1 MRFLRKKSLIF
12 QNCPFFS
19 LQLFPPDGLGN
30 AEEGA
35 ADTEAAVR
43 VEAAG
48 SVGPDAT
55 GRVIDLAAPTPL
67 FGIVFQTFHDY
78 DSVTWDIAEGFVR
91 IPCVETE
98 IAVAVKQ
105 GGADPNSNSKLRDA
119 IAKAKANNMPN
130 DNISR
135 SIKKASGELGSIN
148 YEEMTYEGYGVGGTA
163 FIVQALTDNKNR
175 TAGDVRHLFDKYGG
189 SLGAT
194 GCVSFMFKRKG
205 VIAVA
210 KSDISEDDLMMYAL
224 EAGAED
230 INSDDDEV
238 YEVLTAPADFG
249 AVRDELE
256 KNGVKILSAEIDMIP
271 ENEANP
277 DPQQQE
283 TLLKMID
290 KLEEL
295 DDVQNVYHNAV
306 ITIQDEEED

>member
-1 MRFLRKKSLIF
+1 
-12 QNCPFFS
+12 
-19 LQLFPPDGLGN
+19 
-30 AEEGA
+30 
-35 ADTEAAVR
+35 
-43 VEAAG
+43 
-48 SVGPDAT
+48 
-55 GRVIDLAAPTPL
+55 
-67 FGIVFQTFHDY
+67 
-78 DSVTWDIAEGFVR
+78 
-91 IPCVETE
+91 
-98 IAVAVKQ
+98 
-105 GGADPNSNSKLRDA
+105 
-119 IAKAKANNMPN
+119 
-130 DNISR
+130 
-135 SIKKASGELGSIN
+135 
-148 YEEMTYEGYGVGGTA
+148 
-163 FIVQALTDNKNR
+163 
-175 TAGDVRHLFDKYGG
+175 
-189 SLGAT
+189 
-194 GCVSFMFKRKG
+194 MFKRKG

-230 INSDDDEV
+230 INSDDEV